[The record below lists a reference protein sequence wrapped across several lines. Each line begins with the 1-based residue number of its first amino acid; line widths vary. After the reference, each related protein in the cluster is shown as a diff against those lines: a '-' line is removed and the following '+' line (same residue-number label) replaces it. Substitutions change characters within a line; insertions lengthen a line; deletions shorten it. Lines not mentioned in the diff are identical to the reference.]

1 MIPVVSRR
9 SLVRWRRSVKLASQ
23 KFCFNENFTQ
33 YKKILVDEDD
43 GKLHVFPGEIP
54 VKQLV
59 FLRRWRRQR
68 EMTTHVYLVV
78 EVLTRVFRRVG

>member
-1 MIPVVSRR
+1 MIPVVSKR
-9 SLVRWRRSVKLASQ
+9 SLVLWRRS
-23 KFCFNENFTQ
+23 
-33 YKKILVDEDD
+33 VDEDD

-78 EVLTRVFRRVG
+78 EILTRVFRRVG